1 MRLDHSTG
9 EYTTEEGILGY
20 PNGQSATPGVIG
32 FGNPDNAEII
42 DAEANFEWAYG
53 LNGAIKGAVPR
64 FLGFEDSYDSQFY
77 YYLYDTSYPWNGPL
91 FGIQYSLNDIPCCP
105 NTTCNDE
112 IVVDLDHVVSLTSI
126 STPTSIKLGKTHGRL
141 LRLDGI

>member
-1 MRLDHSTG
+1 MVIPTVLLVQLLVLLVLVTQ
-9 EYTTEEGILGY
+9 TTQKSLLR
-20 PNGQSATPGVIG
+20 
-32 FGNPDNAEII
+32 
-42 DAEANFEWAYG
+42 ANFEWAYG

-91 FGIQYSLNDIPCCP
+91 FGIQYALNDIPCCP

-112 IVVDLDHVVSLTSI
+112 YSGDLDHVVSLTSTI
-126 STPTSIKLGKTHGRL
+126 LPL
-141 LRLDGI
+141 LSN